1 MRRRRRTT
9 PAALACLLAGA
20 AGAVHAQ
27 SAPGPATLCLLAPS
41 AASVGFTRQFSL
53 PELARQGFREGD
65 NLRVVAREA
74 GGQPAELPRLAQDL
88 AAQRCDVVVAVA
100 ASSIQAA
107 RQAMPNVPI
116 VMGFGDDPVAWGW
129 AASLQR
135 PGGQVTGVSMQA
147 HEADLKRLQLARELL
162 PGVKR
167 LGVLMVPTQRPEH
180 RHRLQAAA
188 ERMDVTLE
196 IAEAARPE
204 DFDRAFATLRR
215 ARAEALL
222 VTASPIYLA
231 NVKDIV
237 ARSQAAGWAAVCEW
251 QEMARAGCLAGF
263 GPTIGELRTRVG
275 AIVAQVL
282 RGVPPGEIPIEQ
294 PTRFELT
301 LNLSAARALGL
312 SVPKPLLLRA
322 DEVME

>member
-1 MRRRRRTT
+1 MRRRSLLH
-9 PAALACLLAGA
+9 PALCGLLALV
-20 AGAVHAQ
+20 AVHVEAQ
-27 SAPGPATLCLLAPS
+27 VPATLCVLAPS
-41 AASVGFTRQFSL
+41 AVSVGFTRQFTL

-65 NLRVVAREA
+65 NLRVVVREA
-74 GGQPAELPRLAQDL
+74 GGQPAELPRLAREL

-107 RQAMPNVPI
+107 RQAMPATPI
-116 VMGFGDDPVAWGW
+116 VMGFGDDPVGWGW

-135 PGGQVTGVSMQA
+135 PGGQVTGIAMQA
-147 HEADLKRLQLARELL
+147 HEADLKRLQLVRELL

-180 RHRLQAAA
+180 RQMLQTAA
-188 ERMDVTLE
+188 ERLGFTLE

-204 DFDRAFATLRR
+204 DFDRAFGALRR

-231 NVKDIV
+231 SVKDIV
-237 ARSQAAGWAAVCEW
+237 ARAQAAGWGAVCEW

-301 LNLSAARALGL
+301 LNLGTARALGL
-312 SVPKPLLLRA
+312 TIPQPLLLRA
-322 DEVME
+322 DEVIG